1 MATSLLT
8 KNLQDMT
15 EQISPF
21 MILSRH
27 GFETVKVDPLVAA
40 EIMIDQVGRG
50 IQRQVWLYTIE
61 ALVLLWK
68 SAEELKLID
77 RWR

>member
-1 MATSLLT
+1 
-8 KNLQDMT
+8 MT

-40 EIMIDQVGRG
+40 EIIVDEADRG
-50 IQRQVWLYTIE
+50 TQRQVWLKMIE
-61 ALVLLWK
+61 ALVLSWK
-68 SAEELKLID
+68 SAEELKLVD
-77 RWR
+77 RRR